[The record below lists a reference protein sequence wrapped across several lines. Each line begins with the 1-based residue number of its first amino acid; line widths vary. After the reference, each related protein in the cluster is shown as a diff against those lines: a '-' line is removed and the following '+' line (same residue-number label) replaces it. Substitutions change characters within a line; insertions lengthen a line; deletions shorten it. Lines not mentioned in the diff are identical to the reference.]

1 MFAILIEVRD
11 AIGIPHDEEITITA
25 VIWVD
30 THYPDSEDYVVLTAP
45 YLIDREEVQTH
56 SGE

>member
-30 THYPDSEDYVVLTAP
+30 EHYPDSEDYIVITTP
-45 YLIDREEVQTH
+45 YLIDREEVQPH